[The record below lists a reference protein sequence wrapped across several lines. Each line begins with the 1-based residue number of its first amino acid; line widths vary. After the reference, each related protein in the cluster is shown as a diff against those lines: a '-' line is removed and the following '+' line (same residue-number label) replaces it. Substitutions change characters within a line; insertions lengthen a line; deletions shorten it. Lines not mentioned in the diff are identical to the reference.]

1 MADLLE
7 VSIVVFVMLSVSPA
21 AASNTGI
28 FSILDDSYI
37 QNVSELPYSAGV
49 PDKNIQSSGHIWGW
63 IDIVGFRDVAR
74 MNGVD
79 YINGSPADKAI
90 IQYDA
95 WGEKVSVD
103 SVTRTITVSLSR
115 NNTNAKMDVILKWH
129 YYYSCNCNKNG
140 CSTCRK
146 DVVESATF
154 YDDEKSPTRIEN
166 GNINIKA
173 IVRERNFS
181 IINTTDISIEI
192 DDSVYDRYLIKTD
205 YGFYEKINRMWHVE
219 KTAKDVNYANETK
232 LDIFKSENISHSQN
246 IIVVDDSNTNFSL
259 AASGFYFSTNKTN
272 ITKVYEVSN
281 PTEQFFCGDLLGFLA
296 VLLCF
301 GVFYKYT
308 LR

>member
-1 MADLLE
+1 MANLLE
-7 VSIVVFVMLSVSPA
+7 VIIVVFAMLSIPPVS
-21 AASNTGI
+21 ASSGI

-37 QNVSELPYSAGV
+37 QTVSELPYSAGT
-49 PDKNIQSSGHIWGW
+49 PDKNIQSSGHIRGW
-63 IDIVGFRDVAR
+63 IDIVGFHDVAR
-74 MNGVD
+74 MNGID

-95 WGEKVSVD
+95 WGVDVSVD
-103 SVTRTITVSLSR
+103 SVTSNYVVSLSG

-129 YYYSCNCNKNG
+129 YYYSCNCNKKG

-146 DVVESATF
+146 DVVEYATF
-154 YDDEKSPTRIEN
+154 YDDEKSPAKIEN
-166 GNINIKA
+166 NHIDIKV
-173 IVRERNFS
+173 IVRERNFT

-246 IIVVDDSNTNFSL
+246 IIVVENNNTNFSA

-272 ITKVYEVSN
+272 ITKVYELSN

-301 GVFYKYT
+301 GVFYKYIM
-308 LR
+308 R